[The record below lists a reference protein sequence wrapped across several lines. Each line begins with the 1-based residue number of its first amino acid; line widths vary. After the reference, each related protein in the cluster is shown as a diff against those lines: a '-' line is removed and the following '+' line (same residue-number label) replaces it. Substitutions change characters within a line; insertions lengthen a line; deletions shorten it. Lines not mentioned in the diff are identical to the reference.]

1 MPILTESPG
10 CHNDKP
16 PEESNG
22 ITLRISIQ
30 QKSDVFR

>member
-1 MPILTESPG
+1 MPVLAKSPG

-16 PEESNG
+16 SEESNG
-22 ITLRISIQ
+22 ITLRILIE